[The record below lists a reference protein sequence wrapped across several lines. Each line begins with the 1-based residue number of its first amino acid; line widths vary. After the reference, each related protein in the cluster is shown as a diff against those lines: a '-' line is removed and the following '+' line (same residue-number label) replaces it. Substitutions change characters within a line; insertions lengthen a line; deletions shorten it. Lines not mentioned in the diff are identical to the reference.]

1 MKEETYLE
9 RDTRELL
16 EKIKVLEERDQTL
29 ERSLERIKAQ
39 QPDQN

>member
-16 EKIKVLEERDQTL
+16 EKIKNLEERDQKLERTL
-29 ERSLERIKAQ
+29 EIIKTSQA
-39 QPDQN
+39 DQN

>member
-16 EKIKVLEERDQTL
+16 EKIKLLEERDHNLERTL
-29 ERSLERIKAQ
+29 EIIKTQ